1 MKPRNSEGP
10 RDWQNVFVITR
21 FRFILYHRSFHDGGK
36 KSCSLYRGI
45 FYVEVCYIEVPLYN
59 VTVTDQFEDFG
70 DSIRERGENAVPW
83 T

>member
-1 MKPRNSEGP
+1 MT
-10 RDWQNVFVITR
+10 W
-21 FRFILYHRSFHDGGK
+21 LK
-36 KSCSLYRGI
+36 KNCSLYRGI